1 MSNYVRTTITIP
13 RSEYNQMQSAAAN
26 ATSLRNQVNNLTR
39 ENGTLQN
46 NLNAAN
52 NRLQQSNQKYEQ
64 AIADLRRQN
73 SANTARN
80 AQLQAEINNAYESCN
95 SRIVANQTE
104 MQENLQQLRD
114 DMGNYVAASIA
125 ANNEVIQEL
134 INDNNAHITSMITT
148 LQANTEAGLDEV
160 RNDLNAVKTGLDG
173 LLDSAQALRDAA
185 EDYMDQVDNLAL
197 QIADT
202 RHEVLM
208 PGRYA
213 ELQTVI
219 DRARADVT
227 ACATNDILTSVAYD
241 HARTAFE
248 ESLRFFES
256 AMLAEQEW
264 QAQLTATEQLASVL
278 EAQIESCSTIE
289 PKPGVSLD
297 VDYWSNDDLS
307 ANRATFRQIRENL
320 QNPEQLS
327 TQQLIDM
334 QNSFQMVS
342 TNVDR
347 AVADAWVAVHTSQNI
362 ARTAQRIYRQ
372 LERSGNLTVT
382 SHSYEDGDK
391 RGNYRFILT
400 NAGTGMNVVVTVSVI
415 RDGDDV
421 SVEAEADITNYGTMP
436 VAAAEQMVRDA
447 IQAVTSGIP
456 GQPAVTCQSTGQ
468 VLHPERANL
477 HEWSGHTH
485 QETVAT
491 HPNPNGTT
499 QNTH

>member
-114 DMGNYVAASIA
+114 DMGSYVAASIA

-185 EDYMDQVDNLAL
+185 QDYMDQVDNLAL

-241 HARTAFE
+241 
-248 ESLRFFES
+248 
-256 AMLAEQEW
+256 
-264 QAQLTATEQLASVL
+264 
-278 EAQIESCSTIE
+278 
-289 PKPGVSLD
+289 
-297 VDYWSNDDLS
+297 
-307 ANRATFRQIRENL
+307 
-320 QNPEQLS
+320 
-327 TQQLIDM
+327 QQL
-334 QNSFQMVS
+334 
-342 TNVDR
+342 
-347 AVADAWVAVHTSQNI
+347 
-362 ARTAQRIYRQ
+362 
-372 LERSGNLTVT
+372 
-382 SHSYEDGDK
+382 
-391 RGNYRFILT
+391 
-400 NAGTGMNVVVTVSVI
+400 
-415 RDGDDV
+415 
-421 SVEAEADITNYGTMP
+421 
-436 VAAAEQMVRDA
+436 
-447 IQAVTSGIP
+447 
-456 GQPAVTCQSTGQ
+456 
-468 VLHPERANL
+468 VL
-477 HEWSGHTH
+477 S
-485 QETVAT
+485 
-491 HPNPNGTT
+491 
-499 QNTH
+499 